1 MKVICNSLL
10 LFKFVSLYS
19 HLLSLHF
26 WSLSCFLKQR
36 DLAES
41 FHSFPAQASEI
52 CAVGES
58 KKWGKSE
65 GGGGMSLH
73 SEVLWQNVKVAVLAA
88 ELIRLKS
95 HAAWCVR
102 HGLFSTALQVTDKA
116 VMHTVDKAWEEK

>member
-1 MKVICNSLL
+1 
-10 LFKFVSLYS
+10 
-19 HLLSLHF
+19 
-26 WSLSCFLKQR
+26 
-36 DLAES
+36 
-41 FHSFPAQASEI
+41 
-52 CAVGES
+52 
-58 KKWGKSE
+58 
-65 GGGGMSLH
+65 MSLH